1 MFDSQFISI
10 FCFFLFCVLIVFVI
24 FRFPFSSVYSCTS
37 FLHLTDEDGVGRKD
51 ILGKFML
58 IRGRIIKEY
67 SMEGE
72 QILDGG
78 GSGGGIIKISSF
90 LVAWCAD
97 KYRLRFRI
105 AMYYY

>member
-1 MFDSQFISI
+1 M
-10 FCFFLFCVLIVFVI
+10 
-24 FRFPFSSVYSCTS
+24 
-37 FLHLTDEDGVGRKD
+37 HLTDEDGVGRKD